1 MVGADPQATTTEAVR
16 EAEKPAPSARPG
28 GRPTRQQAAQLGEKI
43 LAVAT
48 ELFLT
53 RGFGA
58 TSIEAVAERARISK
72 RTFYHRFADKADLFR
87 AVVHRLLARW
97 LPPFE
102 AELYEAA
109 PREDVLRRLAGQI
122 LAVALTPEA
131 LALRRML
138 LAEAQ
143 RFPELVRIM
152 NEQGA
157 VRGIELIAG
166 LLAQEARAGRV
177 AMGDPHFAAE
187 QFLQMV
193 LAVPQRRAMGFGEK
207 MTQAELQGWADR
219 TVALFLYG
227 CRYEPG

>member
-1 MVGADPQATTTEAVR
+1 METVRGAERSAAVL
-16 EAEKPAPSARPG
+16 RPG

-43 LAVAT
+43 LEVAT
-48 ELFLT
+48 GLFLT

-97 LPPFE
+97 LPRFE
-102 AELYEAA
+102 AEFYEAA
-109 PREDVLRRLAGQI
+109 PLDELLRRLAGQI

-143 RFPELVRIM
+143 RFPELMTIM

-157 VRGIELIAG
+157 ARGIELITG
-166 LLAQEARAGRV
+166 LLKREAGAGRV
-177 AMGDPHFAAE
+177 ALDDPHFAAE

-193 LAVPQRRAMGFGEK
+193 LAVPQRRAMGFGVK
-207 MTQAELQGWADR
+207 MTSAELESWADR
-219 TVALFLYG
+219 SVALFLFG
-227 CRYEPG
+227 CRYTSG